1 MTGEISYGTLH
12 GLEYQEPIKK
22 IQEALGV
29 CSSAVTFWEGGGGG
43 SPRGI
48 WQRPETFVVV

>member
-1 MTGEISYGTLH
+1 MTDEISYGTLH